1 MTERD
6 MTGQAEHDFDSTDL
20 DAGPLDLTPRDAAPP
35 RPASKKWL
43 PRLVIAG
50 IGVALLGVLFQTLGD
65 ASLFF
70 LNVDEAVERRDELG
84 EQRFTL
90 QGTPLDRASEL
101 QVDGQQAVSFT
112 VAFEGVEAN
121 VVHIGSPA
129 ELFQP
134 SVPVVLEGRWVSGLP
149 SGAEF
154 SLGTAGADYH
164 FESTRM
170 LVKHDNDYRVDN
182 EDRLDEAERGGM
194 VENAQ

>member
-1 MTERD
+1 MND
-6 MTGQAEHDFDSTDL
+6 HDGLELESSDGESFDG
-20 DAGPLDLTPRDAAPP
+20 GPLDLTPRDIAPT
-35 RPASKKWL
+35 RSAGKKWM

-50 IGVALLGVLFQTLGD
+50 IGVALLAVLFQTLGD

-70 LNVDEAVERRDELG
+70 LNVDEAVERRVELG

-90 QGTPLDRASEL
+90 QGTPIDRASEL
-101 QVDGQQAVSFT
+101 QVAGQQAVSFT
-112 VAFEGVEAN
+112 VAFDGVEAN

-134 SVPVVLEGRWVSGLP
+134 SVPVVLEGRWVDGLP
-149 SGAEF
+149 TGAE
-154 SLGTAGADYH
+154 SSGTATSDYH

-194 VENAQ
+194 VEAAQ